1 MRRIVLAMMIA
12 GVVQSAQAADLPDLT
27 DLPILRGSLRESPRY
42 ARWQGFY
49 VGGQAGTGSS
59 DMNFAGATRDLVAKL
74 LVNTSIENVG
84 QVSDWPVMGKKS
96 QRGNGFGGFA
106 GYNAQWGDAVLGV
119 EANYIHGEFGGADS
133 GTMSRI
139 FDAGAYSN
147 SVDYSATSRFKI
159 KDMGSLRARAG
170 YAWGSFLPYAFG
182 GVSLGRAD
190 VYKSA
195 TVSGTQVL
203 IAPPNTV
210 VPFSLSATEGQS
222 NRFIYGYAA
231 GLGVDMMLFSNL
243 FVRAEWEYLK
253 FVGPVD
259 TSINTV
265 RGGVGYRF

>member
-12 GVVQSAQAADLPDLT
+12 GSVQAAQAADFP
-27 DLPILRGSLRESPRY
+27 DLPILRGSLREGLTPVRT

-49 VGGQAGTGSS
+49 IGGQAGTGAS
-59 DMNFAGATRDLVAKL
+59 DMNFAGATQDMVAKL
-74 LVNTSIENVG
+74 LVNTAIENSG
-84 QVSDWPVMGKKS
+84 GVSDWPVMGKKS

-106 GYNAQWGDAVLGV
+106 GYNAQWDDVVLGL
-119 EANYIHGEFGGADS
+119 EASYMHGDFGGNDS
-133 GTMSRI
+133 GTMSRV
-139 FDAGAYSN
+139 FTAGGNTNFVTY
-147 SVDYSATSRFKI
+147 DATSRFQI
-159 KDMGSLRARAG
+159 KDMGSVRARAG
-170 YAWGSFLPYAFG
+170 YAWGNFLPYAFG

-190 VYKSA
+190 VLRSA
-195 TVSGTQVL
+195 TVSGTQVP
-203 IAPPNTV
+203 IVPGPSI
-210 VPFSLSATEGQS
+210 PFSLSASEGQS

-253 FVGPVD
+253 FSGPID

>member
-12 GVVQSAQAADLPDLT
+12 GAVQGAQAADFP
-27 DLPILRGSLRESPRY
+27 DLPILRGSLRDGLRP

-59 DMNFAGATRDLVAKL
+59 DMNFAGTTQDMVAKL
-74 LVNTSIENVG
+74 LVNTTIENTG

-96 QRGNGFGGFA
+96 QRGNGYGGFA
-106 GYNAQWGDAVLGV
+106 GYNAQWGDTVLGL
-119 EANYIHGEFGGADS
+119 EASYMHGDFGGGDS
-133 GTMSRI
+133 GTMSRF
-139 FDAGAYSN
+139 FDGGGYTN
-147 SVDYSATSRFKI
+147 FVDYTATSRFQI
-159 KDMGSLRARAG
+159 KDMGSVRARAG
-170 YAWGSFLPYAFG
+170 YAWGNFLPYMFG

-190 VYKSA
+190 VFKSA

-210 VPFSLSATEGQS
+210 IPFSLSQTEGQS

-231 GLGVDMMLFSNL
+231 GLGVDVMLAGGL
-243 FVRAEWEYLK
+243 FVRGEWEYLK
-253 FVGPVD
+253 FTGPVD